1 MAAVQYWVLNWTL
14 QLRDPFLKRG
24 HIHDMGGPTAGTQLY
39 YEISQRHYDFLWLQT
54 PAVSLC

>member
-24 HIHDMGGPTAGTQLY
+24 HIHDMSGPTAGTQLY
-39 YEISQRHYDFLWLQT
+39 YEISQRHYDFL
-54 PAVSLC
+54 